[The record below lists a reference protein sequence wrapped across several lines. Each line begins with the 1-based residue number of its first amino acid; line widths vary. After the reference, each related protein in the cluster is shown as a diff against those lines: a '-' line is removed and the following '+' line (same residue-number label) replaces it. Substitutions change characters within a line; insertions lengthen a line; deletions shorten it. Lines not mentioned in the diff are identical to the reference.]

1 MIPTILLDN
10 HLPSANLPYLFA
22 AFVVTWAVFFGYVF
36 FVNRRQQEL
45 RNEIGRLR
53 RLLEE
58 QDGGAEVS
66 R

>member
-1 MIPTILLDN
+1 MIPTILLDT
-10 HLPSANLPYLFA
+10 HLPASNLPYLFA
-22 AFVVTWAVFFGYVF
+22 AFAVTWVVFFGYVF

-53 RLLEE
+53 RLME
-58 QDGGAEVS
+58 DGNEAGEVN

>member
-22 AFVVTWAVFFGYVF
+22 AFAVTWAVFFGYVF

-58 QDGGAEVS
+58 QDGEAEVS